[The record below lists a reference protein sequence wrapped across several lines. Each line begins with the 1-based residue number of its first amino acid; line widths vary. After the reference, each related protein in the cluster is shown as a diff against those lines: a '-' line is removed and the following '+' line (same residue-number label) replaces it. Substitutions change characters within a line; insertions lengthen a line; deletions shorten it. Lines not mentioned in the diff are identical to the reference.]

1 MTAALGLA
9 AVGIAVVSSVSGASG
24 PAWRASV
31 GSALLT
37 AALVSLLRPAE
48 GKRRISHL
56 HTGAALVAAAT
67 LVFVPIPPSQLAAAW
82 AHPALWP
89 IFALALF
96 GSGLLSVLRD
106 QRLAAPRGGPRLPLR
121 ASEPIQDALTRLP
134 TRTHL
139 ETQLAAAVVAC
150 DANHTKLALLFI
162 DLDGFKPVND
172 TFGHSSGDRVL
183 RSVGKRLKTCAD
195 KGDVVARVGGDEFLV
210 LIPNAGSQE
219 DLAQRAR
226 KIIDSMAQ
234 PFDIEDRQVAVGCS
248 IGIACYPD
256 SGQHAKLIAR
266 ADAAMYAA
274 KRAGGAGFSF
284 FSPAMEDDA
293 RARFDLLRDLR
304 LALENKELELYYQPK
319 IDAATGKITAAEALL
334 RWQHPTRGMISPVVF
349 IPIAERFG
357 LIRSIGEWVI
367 EDACRQAGVWRK
379 KGLKMRVAIN
389 LSAVQMRQEDIVER
403 IEGALARHQVNPSL
417 LTCEITESV
426 AMEDTKATQTTFRE
440 LGAAGIHLAI
450 DDFGTG
456 YSSLA
461 YLHKLPAEELKIDRS
476 FVADIEYSADARA
489 VVNAVVK
496 LAHALGLKVVAEGVE
511 NERQQR
517 ILVKMGCDELQGFLF
532 AKPMT
537 ARSLLLWALDDRKE
551 HAESFATSLFDVTRQ
566 HVSRGGNENER
577 DFEET
582 AFTRRDGDDADPPPR
597 FDDRGAP
604 VVH

>member
-1 MTAALGLA
+1 MFAPVPL
-9 AVGIAVVSSVSGASG
+9 
-24 PAWRASV
+24 
-31 GSALLT
+31 
-37 AALVSLLRPAE
+37 
-48 GKRRISHL
+48 SH
-56 HTGAALVAAAT
+56 
-67 LVFVPIPPSQLAAAW
+67 LAAAW

-89 IFALALF
+89 TLALALF
-96 GSGLLSVLRD
+96 GSGLLAVLRD
-106 QRLAAPRGGPRLPLR
+106 QRLAAPRGGPRLPLS
-121 ASEPIQDALTRLP
+121 AAEPIQDALTRLP

-183 RSVGKRLKTCAD
+183 RSVGKRLKGCAN

-210 LIPNAGSQE
+210 LIPNAGSQD

-226 KIIDSMAQ
+226 KIIEAMAQ

-319 IDAATGKITAAEALL
+319 IDATTGKVTAAEALL

-403 IEGALARHQVNPSL
+403 IEGALARHHVDPSL

-537 ARSLLLWALDDRKE
+537 ARALLLWALDDRKE
-551 HAESFATSLFDVTRQ
+551 HAESFATSLFDVTRERATP
-566 HVSRGGNENER
+566 SGNEHER
-577 DFEET
+577 DFEQT
-582 AFTRRDGDDADPPPR
+582 AFTRREGDDDGNLLSPR
-597 FDDRGAP
+597 FGDRGSPA
-604 VVH
+604 VH